1 MNNHTLQPSS
11 TVFSEY
17 ARYYD
22 LLYKDKNYV
31 GESEYIHGL
40 IHRSCPDAKTILEL
54 GSGTGK
60 HALLL
65 AQKGYRVQG
74 VERSAEML
82 VQARAL
88 SQAQRSQL
96 TAAQHTPPVFVEG
109 DIRSV
114 RVAQTFD
121 VALSLFHVISYQT
134 TNADLQQAF
143 ETARHHVKPGGL
155 FIFDVWYGPTVLTD
169 RPAVRVKHMA
179 DDQIEVTR
187 IAEPVLHPNQNVVD
201 VHYHVFIRN
210 KATGTVNETHEKHAM
225 RYLFTP
231 EITLLL
237 DQSGFSLLHQEE
249 WLTARPPGC
258 DTWGVCFVARRA
270 GEKAEMLKDG

>member
-1 MNNHTLQPSS
+1 MSEPA
-11 TVFSEY
+11 VFSEY

-22 LLYKDKNYV
+22 LLYKDKDYAA
-31 GESEYIHGL
+31 EADYIHRL
-40 IHRSCPDAKTILEL
+40 IQRWKPEARTLLEL

-65 AQKGYRVQG
+65 AQKGYDVLG

-82 VQARAL
+82 AQARAL
-88 SQAQRSQL
+88 TQAAGSKGESARKVLPS
-96 TAAQHTPPVFVEG
+96 FVEG

-114 RVAQTFD
+114 CVDRQFD
-121 VALSLFHVISYQT
+121 AAISLFHVISYQT

-143 ETARHHVKPGGL
+143 ETARKHVKPGGI
-155 FIFDVWYGPTVLTD
+155 FVFDVWYGPAVLTD
-169 RPAVRVKHMA
+169 RPAVRVKRMA

-187 IAEPVLHPNQNVVD
+187 LAEPVLHPNRNVVD
-201 VHYHVFIRN
+201 VHYHVYIRN
-210 KATGTVNETHEKHAM
+210 KATGAVCETREKHEM

-231 EITLLL
+231 ELELLL
-237 DQSGFSLLHQEE
+237 ERAGFSLLHQEE
-249 WLTARPPGC
+249 WLTGRSAGG

-270 GEKAEMLKDG
+270 

>member
-1 MNNHTLQPSS
+1 MNNHTLLPAIAL
-11 TVFSEY
+11 FSEY

-22 LLYKDKNYV
+22 LLYKDKDYAA
-31 GESEYIHGL
+31 ETEYIDGL

-60 HALLL
+60 HAFLL
-65 AQKGYRVQG
+65 AQKGYRLQG

-82 VQARAL
+82 TQARAL
-88 SQAQRSQL
+88 AQAHNSHL
-96 TAAQHTPPVFVEG
+96 AAAQQTPPVFVEG
-109 DIRSV
+109 DIRTV
-114 RVAQTFD
+114 RVAQNFD
-121 VALSLFHVISYQT
+121 VTLSLFHVISYQT

-155 FIFDVWYGPTVLTD
+155 FIFDVWYGPAVLTQ
-169 RPAVRVKHMA
+169 RPSVRVKRMT

-187 IAEPVLHPNQNVVD
+187 IAEPVLHPNENVVD
-201 VHYHVFIRN
+201 VNYHVFIRN
-210 KATGTVNETHEKHAM
+210 KATGTVNETHEKHEM

-231 EITLLL
+231 EINLLL

-249 WLTARPPGC
+249 WLTSRPPGC
-258 DTWGVCFVARRA
+258 DTWGVCFVARRV
-270 GEKAEMLKDG
+270 GEKAEKLKIG